1 MNRVIRKLKHT
12 GSKPGKL
19 NGWDRAKASITGSIW
34 AVVTGF
40 PTVLVLMAGQV
51 EKVLPTIQAN
61 YPLWVGV
68 LVGTIVAVIGYRAK
82 AEAQRQ
88 ADNRPLEVK

>member
-34 AVVTGF
+34 VATTEPMRNCDCSIDLLTFAQSWPAWVES
-40 PTVLVLMAGQV
+40 PT
-51 EKVLPTIQAN
+51 
-61 YPLWVGV
+61 Y
-68 LVGTIVAVIGYRAK
+68 
-82 AEAQRQ
+82 
-88 ADNRPLEVK
+88 